1 MAMASD
7 GLEILDLVAESIIV
21 RDLEGRIQAWNAA
34 SEALYGVPR
43 AAALGKLAQDILKT
57 AYPSPVSEIERAVL
71 ETGTWEGEVRRASA
85 EGAPLKILA
94 RWALRR
100 DGEGYPITIVETGR
114 SVTES
119 KRLEELEASERRYRD
134 LFHYMP
140 IGLTQVDASRI
151 VPLFKELRAQG
162 VTDLKAHIDAH
173 PDFLPRA
180 IDAMLVEEVNEQ
192 NVQIFGAQTAA
203 EMHGPVS
210 RYFQA
215 AMPTIRR
222 SIEAR
227 YAGVEFFQEEMKATR
242 MDGSVVD
249 VLFATARPGAIA
261 DKSLVGFID
270 ITARKKSEEG
280 LRQSEYRYR
289 NMFQAMAASFW
300 ELDFSGANELVRGV
314 LKSGVTNLRQ
324 YFLAN
329 PDFVREMMK
338 RTRVVD
344 VNDQTVALFGR
355 GDKQELLGNVEV
367 FWPEES
373 TQVYA
378 EAYAHAAEQAPNY
391 STECRFRRIDGSLF
405 DGLFTVA
412 YPPREMGRGTTM
424 VGVIDVTARKQSE
437 EALRASER
445 RYQSLFQAMAV
456 SFWEVDFT
464 GVREL
469 LRRARA
475 SGVIDF
481 GQHFTDNPGFLRDIM
496 RETRVVDVN
505 DQTVAL
511 FGRGIKEELLKTTDL
526 VWPEE
531 SWPDYAQAILSS
543 LENKP
548 SFSVETRL
556 RRLDG
561 TIFDAH
567 FTVWYSPDNRTAGL
581 AGVIDITERKRAHAE
596 LERSNERYRHLF
608 HHLPIALFQMD
619 SSNLLAFMQDLRAQ
633 GVTDLDRH
641 FDSNPDDLTRAMEAV
656 KIAEVNHSAVRLFG
670 GRDADDLIGSI
681 APYWTTSKQTLR
693 NILNARYNGEESF
706 REETKLATL
715 DGRVVEG
722 LFTSAFPP
730 ALSEMGISVNSFV
743 DATEKNRA
751 EEMLQHV
758 QADFAHAARVS
769 MLGELTASI
778 AHEVNQPLAAIAA
791 NGEAGL
797 RWLARP
803 EPDVVEVRELT
814 KRIVADARRA
824 ADVISRIRGMAVRRA
839 PEHASL
845 AIDEV
850 IREVLL
856 FLRHEVQSRGVTITY
871 HPARSVPPV
880 RADRTQLQQVIV
892 NLAVN
897 AMQAMANASDG
908 SRNIVIRTAASDD
921 ATMVCSIEDNGP
933 GIDAVGLARL
943 FDSFF
948 TTKEGGMGMGLPIC
962 RSIIEAHGGR
972 ISGDNCST
980 IGGARFMFSLPAAT

>member
-1 MAMASD
+1 MPNS
-7 GLEILDLVAESIIV
+7 
-21 RDLEGRIQAWNAA
+21 NAA
-34 SEALYGVPR
+34 TSAIGISSTICPSHYFKWIR
-43 AAALGKLAQDILKT
+43 AT
-57 AYPSPVSEIERAVL
+57 
-71 ETGTWEGEVRRASA
+71 
-85 EGAPLKILA
+85 
-94 RWALRR
+94 
-100 DGEGYPITIVETGR
+100 
-114 SVTES
+114 
-119 KRLEELEASERRYRD
+119 
-134 LFHYMP
+134 
-140 IGLTQVDASRI
+140 
-151 VPLFKELRAQG
+151 
-162 VTDLKAHIDAH
+162 
-173 PDFLPRA
+173 
-180 IDAMLVEEVNEQ
+180 
-192 NVQIFGAQTAA
+192 
-203 EMHGPVS
+203 
-210 RYFQA
+210 
-215 AMPTIRR
+215 
-222 SIEAR
+222 SI
-227 YAGVEFFQEEMKATR
+227 
-242 MDGSVVD
+242 
-249 VLFATARPGAIA
+249 
-261 DKSLVGFID
+261 
-270 ITARKKSEEG
+270 
-280 LRQSEYRYR
+280 
-289 NMFQAMAASFW
+289 
-300 ELDFSGANELVRGV
+300 
-314 LKSGVTNLRQ
+314 
-324 YFLAN
+324 
-329 PDFVREMMK
+329 
-338 RTRVVD
+338 
-344 VNDQTVALFGR
+344 
-355 GDKQELLGNVEV
+355 
-367 FWPEES
+367 
-373 TQVYA
+373 
-378 EAYAHAAEQAPNY
+378 
-391 STECRFRRIDGSLF
+391 
-405 DGLFTVA
+405 
-412 YPPREMGRGTTM
+412 
-424 VGVIDVTARKQSE
+424 
-437 EALRASER
+437 
-445 RYQSLFQAMAV
+445 
-456 SFWEVDFT
+456 
-464 GVREL
+464 
-469 LRRARA
+469 
-475 SGVIDF
+475 
-481 GQHFTDNPGFLRDIM
+481 
-496 RETRVVDVN
+496 
-505 DQTVAL
+505 
-511 FGRGIKEELLKTTDL
+511 
-526 VWPEE
+526 
-531 SWPDYAQAILSS
+531 
-543 LENKP
+543 
-548 SFSVETRL
+548 
-556 RRLDG
+556 
-561 TIFDAH
+561 
-567 FTVWYSPDNRTAGL
+567 
-581 AGVIDITERKRAHAE
+581 
-596 LERSNERYRHLF
+596 
-608 HHLPIALFQMD
+608 
-619 SSNLLAFMQDLRAQ
+619 AFMQDLRAQ

-693 NILNARYNGEESF
+693 NILNARYDGEESF

-824 ADVISRIRGMAVRRA
+824 ADVISRIRGMAVRRT

-871 HPARSVPPV
+871 HPARSVPAV

-972 ISGDNCST
+972 HFRRQLQHHRRRALYVLAPGGNLVAPTPFIQRFDPHSRLYNGCNEPCTASCS
-980 IGGARFMFSLPAAT
+980 S